1 MCIILVVPI
10 RTFSHKV
17 KIATRQSVLCYPI
30 TSAVPESTHYL
41 VKRPESGAVQGA
53 MGSFGRQGGR
63 SKFDE
68 ETNEAIQA
76 EQAYAQHDTPDT
88 T

>member
-30 TSAVPESTHYL
+30 ASAVPESTHYL

-53 MGSFGRQGGR
+53 MGSFGRQGRFWQLACFNDGQLGV
-63 SKFDE
+63 
-68 ETNEAIQA
+68 T
-76 EQAYAQHDTPDT
+76 
-88 T
+88 

>member
-1 MCIILVVPI
+1 M
-10 RTFSHKV
+10 
-17 KIATRQSVLCYPI
+17 
-30 TSAVPESTHYL
+30 STHYL